1 MAFQMNP
8 DANDLEALN
17 SALTDRYREL
27 SAAPGPEDEEDGAD
41 EDEDEDEDED

>member
-1 MAFQMNP
+1 MNP

-17 SALTDRYREL
+17 SALTDSYQYL